1 MPRNKNETLTLRTT
15 NEVKELLRLAAAK
28 EHRSMASMIEVL
40 IRDHARRT
48 KLRPVGSPKEQEIQ

>member
-15 NEVKELLRLAAAK
+15 NEVKELLRLAAEK
-28 EHRSMASMIEVL
+28 DHRSMASMIEVL

-48 KLRPVGSPKEQEIQ
+48 KLRPAGSPQEQATQ